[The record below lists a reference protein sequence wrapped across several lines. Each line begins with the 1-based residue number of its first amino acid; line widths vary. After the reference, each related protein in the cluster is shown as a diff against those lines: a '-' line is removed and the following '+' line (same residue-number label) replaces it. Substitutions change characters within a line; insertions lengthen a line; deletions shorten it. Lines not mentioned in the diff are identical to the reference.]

1 MREIKFRCWDKKT
14 KKMRQVTEIVFNTGF
29 YMESNDNSVK
39 LIWVKGQDIIE
50 NKEIQ
55 IQREKD
61 FILMQYTG
69 LHDKNGK
76 EIYEGDIVKVYFKKD
91 AWINNNKECG
101 YKNGIIEYCVD
112 CFIVYIKN
120 YKDKIYPLSAFGS
133 REIKYLEVIGNIYDN
148 PELLEE

>member
-1 MREIKFRCWDKKT
+1 MREIKFRAWDKKS

-69 LHDKNGK
+69 LKDKNGK
-76 EIYEGDIVKVYFKKD
+76 EIYEGDIVAEKGHYFNSDRLVYQKIQ
-91 AWINNNKECG
+91 WKETYSCWLRG
-101 YKNGIIEYCVD
+101 EYQRLTPKN
-112 CFIVYIKN
+112 IKQ
-120 YKDKIYPLSAFGS
+120 Y
-133 REIKYLEVIGNIYDN
+133 EIEVIGNIYDN
-148 PELLEE
+148 PELLEV